1 LKDIPQPASEPYSVS
16 DIVRIYL
23 GPDDPDSRYHGMV
36 CEITEVAIDDLDS
49 QTGRSLDAYTYTV
62 QSLET
67 EEGIPI
73 SFRHRDLVPAE

>member
-1 LKDIPQPASEPYSVS
+1 MI
-16 DIVRIYL
+16 
-23 GPDDPDSRYHGMV
+23 
-36 CEITEVAIDDLDS
+36 CEIAEVAIDDLDS

-67 EEGIPI
+67 EEELPI

>member
-1 LKDIPQPASEPYSVS
+1 LDDISQPAPEPYSVS

-23 GPDDPDSRYHGMV
+23 GPNDPDSRYHGMI
-36 CEITEVAIDDLDS
+36 CEIAEVAIDDLDS

-67 EEGIPI
+67 EEELPI

>member
-1 LKDIPQPASEPYSVS
+1 MI
-16 DIVRIYL
+16 
-23 GPDDPDSRYHGMV
+23 

-67 EEGIPI
+67 EEELPI